1 MYLDYN
7 ATTPV
12 AESVVE
18 EMEPAFRS
26 EFGNPSSS
34 HGSGREAARLVDDA
48 RGRVAGAVGMRQ
60 SDVVFT
66 SGATEANNIVFASL
80 GLDPGR
86 RHRVLYCPTDHKSV
100 IAPCAA
106 LGEFGLDAEPLP
118 VGPDGLVDLGGLDSL
133 LDDSV
138 DLVSVGAANSETG
151 VLQPLSKISEAARR
165 HGALLHSDATQ
176 AVGKVPFNASAAG
189 VDIATLS
196 AHKIYGPKG
205 CGALVASREA
215 RRMLRAHTHGG
226 GQEGGVRSGT
236 LNVPGIVGMGA
247 ACGRAV
253 LEMLAKAGEHES
265 MRDRLEGRLASELG
279 GVSVNGAGAPRLP
292 NTSSVRIEGAIADA
306 VAVNA
311 RRIEISTGSACS
323 SSAMEP
329 SHVLTAMGLGRD
341 AAGESLRVSLGVPT
355 SEADVALAAEELASA
370 AGFVR
375 SKELEAAG
383 R

>member
-100 IAPCAA
+100 IGPCAA
-106 LGEFGLDAEPLP
+106 LGQFGLDAEPLP
-118 VGPDGLVDLGGLDSL
+118 VGADGLVDMGELDSL

-151 VLQPLSKISEAARR
+151 VLQPLAKISEAARR

-176 AVGKVPFNASAAG
+176 AVGKTPFNASAAG

-311 RRIEISTGSACS
+311 RRIEISTGSAC
-323 SSAMEP
+323 
-329 SHVLTAMGLGRD
+329 
-341 AAGESLRVSLGVPT
+341 
-355 SEADVALAAEELASA
+355 
-370 AGFVR
+370 
-375 SKELEAAG
+375 
-383 R
+383 